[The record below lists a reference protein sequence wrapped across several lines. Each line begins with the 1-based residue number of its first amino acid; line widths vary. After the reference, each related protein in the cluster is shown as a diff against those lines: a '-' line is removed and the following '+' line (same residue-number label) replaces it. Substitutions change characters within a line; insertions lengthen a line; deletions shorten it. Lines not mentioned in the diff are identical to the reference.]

1 MATTIALSKDSH
13 KELIMMKIEEGF
25 RNMDEL
31 VRQLIVQYK
40 KNKLVRASEKIRKR
54 MKELKLSLSDLIE

>member
-1 MATTIALSKDSH
+1 MATTIALSSDSH
-13 KELIMMKIEEGF
+13 KELIMLKVEEGF

-31 VRQLIVQYK
+31 VRQLIIQYK
-40 KNKLVRASEKIRKR
+40 KNKLVRASENIRKR